1 MDGGELIGNPAEE
14 IAEDIVAGGVVD
26 HCVVVLSVDK
36 EDNTIALYDPAIGVI
51 PLRVS
56 IDVFMDAWE
65 DSNKY
70 LVTIKSKDMEQ
81 KTYAPHPVDLGD
93 IELTPQLEQLRE
105 AIAEN
110 AHEVWAVGRIK
121 EGWTY
126 GPERDDKLK
135 KHPDLIPYSELPDSE
150 KQYDR
155 ETAMNTIKLVIK
167 LGYDLVKR

>member
-1 MDGGELIGNPAEE
+1 MEKNAYTPRPFNVDDVVIPAE
-14 IAEDIVAGGVVD
+14 
-26 HCVVVLSVDK
+26 
-36 EDNTIALYDPAIGVI
+36 
-51 PLRVS
+51 
-56 IDVFMDAWE
+56 
-65 DSNKY
+65 
-70 LVTIKSKDMEQ
+70 
-81 KTYAPHPVDLGD
+81 
-93 IELTPQLEQLRE
+93 LEELRE

-110 AHEVWAVGRIK
+110 IHEVWAAGRIK

-135 KHPDLIPYSELPDSE
+135 KHPDLIPYAELTDGE